1 MLNTLCTSHL
11 KKNISTPDRYVE
23 IGGAVLHELS
33 YQLAA
38 YYNVPCKGVFVASC
52 AGSK

>member
-1 MLNTLCTSHL
+1 MLNTLCAGHL
-11 KKNISTPDRYVE
+11 KKISTPDRYVE